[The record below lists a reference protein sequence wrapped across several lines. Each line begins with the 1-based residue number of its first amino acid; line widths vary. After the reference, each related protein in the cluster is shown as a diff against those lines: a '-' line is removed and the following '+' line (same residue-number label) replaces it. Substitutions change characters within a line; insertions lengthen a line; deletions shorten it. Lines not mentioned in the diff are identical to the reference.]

1 MTTCRL
7 LGLLL
12 LVLIA
17 AGCDNLLAQAQA
29 DAQKQRSIAAEQ
41 AAKVQE
47 QAARAAEQAVAA
59 TAKRDAA
66 IKEAAIATQQAAAKA
81 ASAVVK
87 DAPHPLTAAE
97 LADGWISLFDGQ
109 TLFGWK
115 AHSKADWAVKDGAIK
130 VTGGEKGLL
139 CTSVQFDNY
148 VLKADFRAAKD
159 TNSGLFLRTA
169 PVLGMDD
176 VKTKCYEL
184 NIAPPDNPF
193 PSGSFVSR
201 LKGKEV
207 PERAGEWQSFQAT
220 LDGSKCSV
228 KLNGETVLEYTDP
241 APAHRGYIGLQLN
254 TGTCEFKNIKLKP
267 LGLESLF
274 NGKDLTGWKNHPESK
289 STFTVTPQGEI
300 HVTSTGRGA
309 LESSKQFGDFVV
321 QMEAISHAPQLNSG
335 LFFRCI
341 PGELTNGYECQI
353 HNGFKNGDRTQP
365 VDFGTGAI
373 YRRIAAR
380 LVVPN
385 DKEWFT
391 KTIVADGPQIAVWV
405 NGYQVT
411 DWTDDRKPDKNPRNG
426 LRTEAGT
433 LQLQGHDPTTDLSF
447 RNIRAKELAK

>member
-1 MTTCRL
+1 MTTIHRL
-7 LGLLL
+7 LGLALL
-12 LVLIA
+12 LA
-17 AGCDNLLAQAQA
+17 ALLGAHAALAQTP
-29 DAQKQRSIAAEQ
+29 K
-41 AAKVQE
+41 
-47 QAARAAEQAVAA
+47 
-59 TAKRDAA
+59 
-66 IKEAAIATQQAAAKA
+66 AAAA
-81 ASAVVK
+81 AA
-87 DAPHPLTAAE
+87 APKPLTEAE
-97 LADGWISLFDGQ
+97 LADGWISLFDGK

-115 AHSKADWAVKDGAIK
+115 AHSKADWAVKDGAIR
-130 VTGGEKGLL
+130 VSGGEKGLL

-148 VLKADFRAAKD
+148 VLKCDFRAAKN

-169 PVLGMDD
+169 AVPGMDD
-176 VKTKCYEL
+176 IKTKCYEL

-193 PSGSFVSR
+193 PTGGFVGR

-207 PERAGEWQSFQAT
+207 PEKAGEWQSFEAT
-220 LDGSKCSV
+220 LDGSKCTV

-254 TGTCEFKNIKLKP
+254 TGEVEFKNIKLKP
-267 LGLESLF
+267 LGLASLF

-309 LESSKQFGDFVV
+309 LESSQQLGDFVL

-353 HNGFKNGDRTQP
+353 HNGYKNGDRKQP

-380 LVVPN
+380 EVVPN

-391 KTIVADGPQIAVWV
+391 MTIAADGPQIAVWV

-411 DWTDDRKPDKNPRNG
+411 DWTDDRKPDNNPRNG
-426 LRTEAGT
+426 LRTAAGT